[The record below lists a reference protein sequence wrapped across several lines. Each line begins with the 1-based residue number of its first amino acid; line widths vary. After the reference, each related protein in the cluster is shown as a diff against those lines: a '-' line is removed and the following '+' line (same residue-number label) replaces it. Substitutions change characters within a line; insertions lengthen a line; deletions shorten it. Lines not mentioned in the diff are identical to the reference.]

1 MDEIKKKYI
10 EETLEEYLKE
20 NEVVVSNEEKNEIID
35 TLISCNY
42 TASEKG
48 GIIAIRGFIYQYL
61 VTIYY
66 MLSVATGKIDW
77 DYIVYELG
85 DDVALIKD
93 NKICFCQVKTK
104 MDKGEYINFTINGDL
119 TKRNKRLD
127 SWLDKLFLNTNR
139 IKNKMISVGIQPK
152 GNIDASY
159 RLIINTVYNSEAE
172 IAPYCEGSTKIDKE
186 NKILNN
192 LKSIKEVGDI
202 KYNLDDL
209 LDTSIEKCIENFNIV
224 TLGGYSGLFNTN
236 ISLVSNLIRDN
247 DIEVGKRVVEQ
258 LTTFLLLGTHNDNL
272 EDKEEKSKFIF
283 NKEQF
288 IEIIKEKENVVRNE
302 IEQNR
307 KKKIV
312 STTFDE
318 AFTIIQ
324 QEFDRDYKSVLRDEL
339 IRTMLWL
346 KNSLLEKVKEDGYIY
361 EKFINRVFL
370 LENSKIPCLD
380 LANPLDKY
388 DLTKAIKNIIMYM
401 TFYSNRIVMNDNTIN
416 FYVNCGIY
424 NSEMNYL
431 TTYSSRQRKTEIE
444 SIAYIYS
451 NIENCPYLNTL
462 SEEIVCF
469 LLDYKEEEV
478 LDEWG
483 LNCGQKIVE
492 TDEEFTIVSK
502 PENIKF
508 CRINKLDNFIDAI
521 ERGITNKSIPTNT
534 KFSPADVWDRYLTKN
549 IRSK

>member
-1 MDEIKKKYI
+1 M
-10 EETLEEYLKE
+10 T
-20 NEVVVSNEEKNEIID
+20 
-35 TLISCNY
+35 
-42 TASEKG
+42 
-48 GIIAIRGFIYQYL
+48 
-61 VTIYY
+61 
-66 MLSVATGKIDW
+66 
-77 DYIVYELG
+77 
-85 DDVALIKD
+85 
-93 NKICFCQVKTK
+93 FCVQ
-104 MDKGEYINFTINGDL
+104 
-119 TKRNKRLD
+119 
-127 SWLDKLFLNTNR
+127 
-139 IKNKMISVGIQPK
+139 
-152 GNIDASY
+152 NID
-159 RLIINTVYNSEAE
+159 
-172 IAPYCEGSTKIDKE
+172 
-186 NKILNN
+186 
-192 LKSIKEVGDI
+192 
-202 KYNLDDL
+202 
-209 LDTSIEKCIENFNIV
+209 
-224 TLGGYSGLFNTN
+224 
-236 ISLVSNLIRDN
+236 IRP
-247 DIEVGKRVVEQ
+247 
-258 LTTFLLLGTHNDNL
+258 
-272 EDKEEKSKFIF
+272 
-283 NKEQF
+283 
-288 IEIIKEKENVVRNE
+288 
-302 IEQNR
+302 
-307 KKKIV
+307 
-312 STTFDE
+312 
-318 AFTIIQ
+318 
-324 QEFDRDYKSVLRDEL
+324 VLRDEL

-534 KFSPADVWDRYLTKN
+534 KFSPADVWDKYLTKN